1 MCPLVQ
7 VHLEEM
13 DVEEETIKQRRRI
26 YVSCNLWWWG
36 GGGGACDPAGGEP
49 LNGVFGQ
56 LVSMRVH

>member
-1 MCPLVQ
+1 MQ

-26 YVSCNLWWWG
+26 YVSCNLWWG
-36 GGGGACDPAGGEP
+36 GEGGARDPAGGEP

>member
-26 YVSCNLWWWG
+26 YVSCNLCVCVWG
-36 GGGGACDPAGGEP
+36 GGGGACDTASGGSH
-49 LNGVFGQ
+49 
-56 LVSMRVH
+56 SMLSLDSWCL